1 MITGIVI
8 PHDADE
14 PLVERKFDNLTDY
27 QQAVGGYI
35 EPAYIENPRMTIF
48 ANEEG
53 KVYGLPVN
61 ERATCLWWLL
71 SPEARSRDILVGNIV
86 LIGSK
91 RGRGTSTDIP
101 SELIKLLMD
110 TDNYKIEV
118 QTVDSDD
125 FWYGNRAEF
134 DNYFK
139 AAIYGLNLLERWTAA
154 TDVRVVPA

>member
-27 QQAVGGYI
+27 QQAVGGCIEPVYI
-35 EPAYIENPRMTIF
+35 EGSKLTIL

-53 KVYGLPVN
+53 KIYGLP
-61 ERATCLWWLL
+61 ETRRATCLWWLR
-71 SPEARSRDILVGNIV
+71 SPEARGRDVLVGSIV

-91 RGRGTSTDIP
+91 RGRGTSANFP
-101 SELIKLLMD
+101 SELIKLLMK
-110 TDNYKIEV
+110 TSTYKIEV
-118 QTVDSDD
+118 QTVDGGDS
-125 FWYGNRAEF
+125 WYGNQVEF
-134 DNYFK
+134 NNYFE

-154 TDVRVVPA
+154 TDVRVIPV